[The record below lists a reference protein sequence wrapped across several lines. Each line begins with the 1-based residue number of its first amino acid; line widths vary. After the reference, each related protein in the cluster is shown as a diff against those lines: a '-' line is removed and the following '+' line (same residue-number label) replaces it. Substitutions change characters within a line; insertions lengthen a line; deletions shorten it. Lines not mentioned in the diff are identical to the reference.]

1 VIQSLSPIRPLLL
14 RIARGAAAM
23 PYNLA
28 VIREL
33 ILAAFGDEEFL
44 IFCADHFPAVRQQFT
59 TGQTQGQRVLALVE
73 HADRHGLLD
82 QLLAHVKA
90 ANAYQYT
97 RFAPGI
103 IIGAPP
109 SPPAAALAPPTPQHT
124 VFISYSHK
132 DEAWKDRLLTH
143 LGVLQSQ
150 GLLELWDDRRIA
162 AGEDWYAAIQA
173 AMRRASVAVLLI
185 SADFLTSKFIL
196 GEEVPRLLARRD
208 AEGVRVIPLIVRPC
222 AWQVVP
228 WLRRLQA
235 RPRDGRPL
243 SAGSESQVDADLA
256 ALAVELYELLQRG
269 SA

>member
-1 VIQSLSPIRPLLL
+1 
-14 RIARGAAAM
+14 
-23 PYNLA
+23 
-28 VIREL
+28 
-33 ILAAFGDEEFL
+33 
-44 IFCADHFPAVRQQFT
+44 
-59 TGQTQGQRVLALVE
+59 
-73 HADRHGLLD
+73 
-82 QLLAHVKA
+82 
-90 ANAYQYT
+90 
-97 RFAPGI
+97 
-103 IIGAPP
+103 
-109 SPPAAALAPPTPQHT
+109 
-124 VFISYSHK
+124 
-132 DEAWKDRLLTH
+132 
-143 LGVLQSQ
+143 
-150 GLLELWDDRRIA
+150 
-162 AGEDWYAAIQA
+162 
-173 AMRRASVAVLLI
+173 MRRASVAVLLI

>member
-1 VIQSLSPIRPLLL
+1 
-14 RIARGAAAM
+14 M

-28 VIREL
+28 AIREL
-33 ILAAFGDEEFL
+33 VAAAFADEEL
-44 IFCADHFPAVRQQFT
+44 RTFCFDHYRAVYEQFVA
-59 TGQTQGQRVLALVE
+59 GQGKGARVLTLVE
-73 HADRHGLLD
+73 HADRRGLLND
-82 QLLAHVKA
+82 LLARIKA
-90 ANAYQYT
+90 ANPYQYAQFERRITFRADDT
-97 RFAPGI
+97 RASHAIPDH
-103 IIGAPP
+103 GAP
-109 SPPAAALAPPTPQHT
+109 AQKAI

>member
-1 VIQSLSPIRPLLL
+1 
-14 RIARGAAAM
+14 M
-23 PYNLA
+23 TYNLA
-28 VIREL
+28 AIREL
-33 ILAAFGDEEFL
+33 LAAAFADEEL
-44 IFCADHFPAVRQQFT
+44 RTFCFDHYRAVYEQFAA
-59 TGQTQGQRVLALVE
+59 GQGKGARVLALVE
-73 HADRHGLLD
+73 HADRRGLLND
-82 QLLAHVKA
+82 LLARIKA
-90 ANAYQYT
+90 ANPYQYAQFE
-97 RFAPGI
+97 RRI
-103 IIGAPP
+103 ESGAGDARPD
-109 SPPAAALAPPTPQHT
+109 AAVSNPEALAQKAI
-124 VFISYSHK
+124 VFISYSHV

-222 AWQVVP
+222 AWQTVP

-235 RPRDGRPL
+235 RPKDGKPL
-243 SAGSESQVDADLA
+243 SAGNEHQIDADLA
-256 ALAVELYELLQRG
+256 ALAAELYELLQRG
-269 SA
+269 